1 MSETLSNG
9 VSEQN
14 QGQKKVKNNGESK
27 AFKVKGKPKSYYVKR
42 ALGDY
47 CKAMAEFEVVR
58 KLGYINDA
66 QFKKLQDGVA
76 ANIEE
81 MTAELYDYL
90 SEKEKDKLGYSAEVE
105 DILANI

>member
-1 MSETLSNG
+1 MNETLSNG

-14 QGQKKVKNNGESK
+14 QEQKKVKNNGESK

-76 ANIEE
+76 AN
-81 MTAELYDYL
+81 L

-105 DILANI
+105 DILANL